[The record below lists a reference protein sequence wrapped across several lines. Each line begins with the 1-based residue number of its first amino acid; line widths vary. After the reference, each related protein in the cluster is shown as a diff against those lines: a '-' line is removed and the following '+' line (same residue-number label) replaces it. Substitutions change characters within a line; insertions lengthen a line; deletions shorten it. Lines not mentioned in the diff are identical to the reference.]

1 MPQLPLSHTSPP
13 PLPSFPCLSWHHVD
27 SKRDGRVVPGV
38 LESEMTTM
46 LQLLHTHRD
55 SILRSLSDDKD
66 TATAAAVRAC
76 LLYTACALRV
86 FCCMCVCVCV
96 RACVRACVCACV
108 RVCVRARVCVCVCVR
123 ARACVCVRA

>member
-76 LLYTACALRV
+76 LLYTACALRGIIHAHPFV
-86 FCCMCVCVCV
+86 GLSAGVLSMANRGPNTNGSQFFLCTV
-96 RACVRACVCACV
+96 ATP
-108 RVCVRARVCVCVCVR
+108 
-123 ARACVCVRA
+123 